1 MNSARPPETSAHE
14 RLYRNL
20 RQRIMLG
27 ELPPGLPM
35 TLRGI
40 AAEHRVSMTPAREAV
55 RLWHGQ
61 SLQPVLTSFSVEA
74 LTAAVRAA
82 PELRRGLL
90 SPRL

>member
-1 MNSARPPETSAHE
+1 MRHDTDAQFETAAHE

-40 AAEHRVSMTPAREAV
+40 AASIASR
-55 RLWHGQ
+55 
-61 SLQPVLTSFSVEA
+61 
-74 LTAAVRAA
+74 
-82 PELRRGLL
+82 
-90 SPRL
+90 